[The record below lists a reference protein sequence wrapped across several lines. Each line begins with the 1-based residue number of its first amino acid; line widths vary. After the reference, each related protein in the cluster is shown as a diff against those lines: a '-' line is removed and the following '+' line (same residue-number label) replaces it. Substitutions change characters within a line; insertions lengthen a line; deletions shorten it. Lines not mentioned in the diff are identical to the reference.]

1 MRNKK
6 NLEDIEQTSN
16 EVAEVN
22 LFLLV
27 TSLSAHRLNSIK
39 RQRQNEENI
48 IQLHVFRRD
57 YEIQRHKKNE
67 NERMRKST
75 S

>member
-16 EVAEVN
+16 KVAEVN

-27 TSLSAHRLNSIK
+27 TTLSAHRLNSIK

-48 IQLHVFRRD
+48 IQLHDFRRD
-57 YEIQRHKKNE
+57 YQIQRHTKKMKMKE
-67 NERMRKST
+67 
-75 S
+75 